1 MVDFSPSVNP
11 VLEIINALL
20 WPLIAVVGSVG
31 TIYCVLLGVKYAK
44 ADNPQEREMAK
55 KHLVGAVIGFLVIFV
70 LIVVLKV
77 TMPILQTWVEN
88 QT

>member
-1 MVDFSPSVNP
+1 MIDFSPSVNP
-11 VLEIINALL
+11 VLEVINALL